1 MLKQLFLSLS
11 VPNMLCENRQ
21 ADMYEILYRMFQKK
35 TIPKRYKNKR
45 HKSLLVLHVCARYKD
60 DYIII
65 LGANI
70 I

>member
-1 MLKQLFLSLS
+1 MHILSNTVTICIIVVHIQG
-11 VPNMLCENRQ
+11 VP
-21 ADMYEILYRMFQKK
+21 KK

-45 HKSLLVLHVCARYKD
+45 RKSLLVLHVCAHYKD
-60 DYIII
+60 YYIII